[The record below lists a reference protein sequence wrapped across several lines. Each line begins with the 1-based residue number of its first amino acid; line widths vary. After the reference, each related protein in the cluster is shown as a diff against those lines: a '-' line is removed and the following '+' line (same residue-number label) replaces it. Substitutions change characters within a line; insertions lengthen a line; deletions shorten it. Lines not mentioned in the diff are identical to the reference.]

1 MTQTFTDFLTT
12 IFGTYT
18 PIEIIDQSGAI
29 VDTCVDFGYIMSVIV
44 LLVFVWAVLKTI
56 GGLVYEWCRK

>member
-29 VDTCVDFGYIMSVIV
+29 VDTCVDFGYTTFDYI
-44 LLVFVWAVLKTI
+44 F
-56 GGLVYEWCRK
+56 RR